1 MNHRTFLPLLAILLT
16 GCSTVSPGT
25 VIVAVDV
32 CGADSG
38 QQRVI
43 RGGRYTYGPCT
54 DYYTLVAREQRAVWT
69 AADGEGNN
77 DVDESISFAGSDGQ
91 KVNVDVGIGYRLGET
106 DAEVLKMVTTFG
118 YDVDRL
124 IDTRV
129 RDSARDALN
138 MCAKDMPV
146 EVIFGSGKAAVFTCA
161 EEALKAEYKDKGL
174 IITRQTLNSEVR
186 LPERIKK
193 SMEEAMAATQE
204 ADRTRR
210 QIEQTKAEGEKTV
223 AAAEAEATA
232 TLARANA
239 EAEANRVLAIS
250 VTPELLELR
259 RLDIEQERIRKWD
272 GALPVISGGGEGS
285 ALFMDVG
292 AIGVAQATTTKKA
305 KE

>member
-1 MNHRTFLPLLAILLT
+1 MTRLYLPVLSLLLT
-16 GCSTVSPGT
+16 GCSTVTPGT

-32 CGADSG
+32 CGAKSG
-38 QQRVI
+38 TQAVI

-54 DYYTLVAREQRAVWT
+54 DYYELVAREQRAVWT
-69 AADGEGNN
+69 AADGEGNL
-77 DVDESISFAGSDGQ
+77 DTDESISFAGSDGQ

-106 DAEVLKMVTTFG
+106 DEDVLRMVSTFG
-118 YDVDRL
+118 YDMDRL

-138 MCAKDMPV
+138 MCAREMPV
-146 EVIFGSGKAAVFTCA
+146 EVIFGAGKADVFASA
-161 EEALKAEYKDKGL
+161 ENPLKAEYTPQGL
-174 IITRQTLNSEVR
+174 VITRLTLNSEVR

-223 AAAEAEATA
+223 AAAEAEAEA

-239 EAEANRVLAIS
+239 EAEANRVLALS

-259 RLDIEQERIRKWD
+259 RLDIEQERIKKWN
-272 GALPVISGGGEGS
+272 GALPLINGGGEGS
-285 ALFMDVG
+285 ALLLDVG
-292 AIGVAQATTTKKA
+292 AIQA